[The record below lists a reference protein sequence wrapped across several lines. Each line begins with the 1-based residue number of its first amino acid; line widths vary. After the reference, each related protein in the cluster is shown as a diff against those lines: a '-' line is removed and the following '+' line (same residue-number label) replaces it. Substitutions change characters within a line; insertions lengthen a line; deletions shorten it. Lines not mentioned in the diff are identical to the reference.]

1 MTMTNL
7 WPSPL
12 PGPAWQKWRN
22 CWDHLGAVTLAD
34 VPTTT
39 VQAVRALPA
48 VRQAE
53 DRAISMAHSGDTQ
66 ATNSA
71 CNALVRAFT
80 AALKAHPQAVAA

>member
-1 MTMTNL
+1 MTHP

-22 CWDHLGAVTLAD
+22 CWDHLGAVTLAG
-34 VPTTT
+34 VPPAT

-53 DRAISMAHSGDTQ
+53 DRALQMAHSGDTH

-71 CNALVRAFT
+71 CNALVRAMAT
-80 AALKAHPQAVAA
+80 ALKAYAQEEAA